1 MNYTSCT
8 ILEWRAVSM
17 SKRFHVIN
25 YSRGIEEY
33 TSGHLR
39 HLYRSNRDH
48 IIESFRSG
56 RLWVLICTELMG
68 RGLDLR
74 NVNLVINFDLP
85 TSIVSYIHRIGRTGR
100 AGRKGR
106 AITYFTEADTKY
118 LRSIATVIHQAG
130 FEVPEYTLS
139 LKPLSRNQKK
149 ELIRHAPKRKHIAF
163 IKKKKKAEKA
173 KAGKDSEGPAAKRTK
188 TDQSPDSSGVRSG
201 ALSKKKSIKVKKN
214 KLVHKA
220 GKAETPRTPSASG
233 KIKLKKKADYRRW
246 KIKIDHEIHIT
257 QIKASAHQFRADQ
270 YPESTRAERFDDVIS
285 LEKENP

>member
-1 MNYTSCT
+1 
-8 ILEWRAVSM
+8 
-17 SKRFHVIN
+17 
-25 YSRGIEEY
+25 
-33 TSGHLR
+33 
-39 HLYRSNRDH
+39 
-48 IIESFRSG
+48 
-56 RLWVLICTELMG
+56 MG

-139 LKPLSRNQKK
+139 LKALEQ

-201 ALSKKKSIKVKKN
+201 DLSKKKSIKVKKN

-233 KIKLKKKADYRRW
+233 KIKLKKKGNIG
-246 KIKIDHEIHIT
+246 KIK
-257 QIKASAHQFRADQ
+257 K
-270 YPESTRAERFDDVIS
+270 VN
-285 LEKENP
+285 K